1 MSTPVPVLV
10 LRALGLGDALTAV
23 PALRG
28 LRAMYPGSPLLLAG
42 RPVVSGWLC
51 EQGLADGVRPVE
63 DLDDEPPGADLGAH
77 VAVDLH
83 GRGPQSH
90 RLLEAGRPDDLIA
103 FECPAAGHHGRTRW
117 RADEHEV
124 ARWCRLVD
132 DAGGA
137 CDPADLRLHKPRRG
151 LVRGSYL
158 VIHPGAA
165 SRARRWPVDR
175 WAAVA
180 LLFDQQGIEVLVT
193 GTGDERS
200 ACRVVADAGGTDLCG
215 RLGLDELA
223 AVVAGARLV
232 ISGDTGVAHLAT
244 AYGTPSVT
252 LFGPTP
258 PAHWGPSIDPH
269 LHTVLYAG
277 SAPGDPHADRV
288 DPALLRITAAQVVNA
303 AQNLLDRD
311 SAV

>member
-1 MSTPVPVLV
+1 MTVSSPVLV

-28 LRAMYPGSPLLLAG
+28 LRGMYPGCPVLLAG

-63 DLDDEPPGADLGAH
+63 DLDDEPPGAELGSH
-77 VAVDLH
+77 YAVDLH

-103 FECPAAGHHGRTRW
+103 FECAAAGHHGRTRW
-117 RADEHEV
+117 RSDEHEV
-124 ARWCRLVD
+124 ARWCRLLN
-132 DAGGA
+132 DAGGN
-137 CDPADLRLHKPRRG
+137 CDPADLRLDPPRRG
-151 LVRGSYL
+151 MVRGSYL

-180 LLFDQQGIEVLVT
+180 LFFDQQGIEVLVT
-193 GTGDERS
+193 GGPDERLAS
-200 ACRVVADAGGTDLCG
+200 RAVADAGGTDLGG
-215 RLGLDELA
+215 RLDLADLA

-232 ISGDTGVAHLAT
+232 LSGDTGIAHLAT
-244 AYGTPSVT
+244 AYATPSVT

-258 PAHWGPSIDPH
+258 PAYWGPSIDPH

-277 SAPGDPHADRV
+277 SQPGDPHADQV
-288 DPALLRITAAQVVNA
+288 DPALLRITAAQVVTA
-303 AQNLLDRD
+303 ARQLLDRD
-311 SAV
+311 PS